1 MYESQDKTEG
11 GIPMFEVQDIT
22 RRVARVLLDRPTAYA
37 AIRGSAPYSS
47 VRGMVYF
54 YQTRGDVVVA
64 AEVSGLPHIGGPCM
78 NGVFAFHIHEG
89 SSCTGDRNDR
99 YSGAGGHFNPHSCPH
114 PYHAGDMPP
123 LFENDGSAFL
133 TFITD
138 RFTVSEVIG
147 RSVIIHAGV
156 DDFTSQPAGNSGKR
170 IACGTIMQM

>member
-1 MYESQDKTEG
+1 
-11 GIPMFEVQDIT
+11 MFEAQDIT
-22 RRVARVLLDRPTAYA
+22 RRVARVLLDRPAAYA
-37 AIRGSAPYSS
+37 AIKGSAPYSS

-64 AEVSGLPHIGGPCM
+64 AEVSGLPHLGGPCM
-78 NGVFAFHIHEG
+78 NGIFAFHIHEG
-89 SSCTGDRNDR
+89 GSCLGGREDR
-99 YSGAGGHFNPHSCPH
+99 YAGAGGHFNPRKCPH

-133 TFITD
+133 AFITD
-138 RFTVSEVIG
+138 RFTVCEVIG

-170 IACGTIMQM
+170 IACGTIMAM